1 MNASKLSKFARSVG
15 AEFAANVAAGLT
27 QCHAPEEKAAV
38 IFDALNGMAVFGKK
52 FRADVHDGFS
62 SSILQALEAASP
74 FGIGG

>member
-15 AEFAANVAAGLT
+15 AEFAAETAASLN

-38 IFDALNGMAVFGKK
+38 IYDSLTGMAIFKGK
-52 FRADVHDGFS
+52 FRRDVFDGFS